1 MKKLILALAMILTT
15 GLTSAFASRGDDINQ
30 AAMASFKSE
39 FATATNISWQH
50 EKAYTKVTFTLND
63 QVMIAYYNNDN
74 NELIAVVRNI
84 LSQQLPLN
92 LFTSLK
98 KEYKGYWVTG
108 LFEMA
113 TPGYTSY
120 YVTLENSDETI
131 VLNATGS
138 SEWTMYNKTRK
149 L

>member
-50 EKAYTKVTFTLND
+50 EKAYTKATFTLND